1 MAWVSSARA
10 PLRRISVRESL
21 KDAGWVSLITLLS
34 DTAYHSFIGE
44 VEALNTT
51 TIRRLTPSCRH
62 QILTIAR
69 RAIDQVAPQG
79 APLQRDTR
87 PGRRCSVCRTR
98 RAGRGQ
104 PVLFHAARPPQLS
117 RAGYHSGHPRWAAAA
132 RFDGREAP
140 QALTSAACLARSA
153 NRARL
158 CVIQIRISKTHP
170 TLSPERSW
178 LCPDRPGTRHHTSL
192 TAVLE
197 FGPTE
202 TLPPVGAISKH
213 PGVSADAVAK
223 PSAQTR
229 AESRVFDLR
238 KRLRERDRLCLGGRW
253 IRTSGPSII

>member
-1 MAWVSSARA
+1 MG
-10 PLRRISVRESL
+10 RI
-21 KDAGWVSLITLLS
+21 
-34 DTAYHSFIGE
+34 
-44 VEALNTT
+44 
-51 TIRRLTPSCRH
+51 RLPRN
-62 QILTIAR
+62 L

-98 RAGRGQ
+98 RPGRGQ

-117 RAGYHSGHPRWAAAA
+117 RAGYHSGHPRWAAAT

-140 QALTSAACLARSA
+140 RALTSAACLARSA
-153 NRARL
+153 DRARL
-158 CVIQIRISKTHP
+158 CLIQSEFQRLTYAEPGEVLTSSGP
-170 TLSPERSW
+170 SW
-178 LCPDRPGTRHHTSL
+178 HGRHYISL

-197 FGPTE
+197 FGRTE

-229 AESRVFDLR
+229 AESRVLDLR
-238 KRLRERDRLCLGGRW
+238 KRLRERDRLSAGGRW
-253 IRTSGPSII
+253 IRNLSSWSRDR